1 MTPWGGDLSVWEKW
15 LLGFVKD
22 SQIQCTSESPSSTHW
37 IAPSSVKT
45 QESKA
50 IVVPISSTKVLV
62 AESIRSAGF
71 YYKIPSQN
79 QGVLVYEIDLT
90 KSDHGMGMKL
100 SVPKNKQINIT
111 SPFFMAGAALKKGDS
126 TTSNG
131 ITFTILESGTF
142 GDVIKVSK
150 E

>member
-1 MTPWGGDLSVWEKW
+1 VNTK
-15 LLGFVKD
+15 
-22 SQIQCTSESPSSTHW
+22 
-37 IAPSSVKT
+37 
-45 QESKA
+45 ESKA
-50 IVVPISSTKVLV
+50 IIVPISNTKVLV
-62 AESIRSAGF
+62 AESVRSAGL

-100 SVPKNKQINIT
+100 SVPRNKQINST
-111 SPFFMAGAALKKGDS
+111 TPFFMAGATLKKGDS

-131 ITFTILESGTF
+131 ITFTIIESGTF